1 MELWSKIFYN
11 RKRDPC
17 KLKIRS
23 YIKNKKMEEK
33 TFEFWKVIN
42 MMDFNGRGYQQ
53 AGRWL
58 VEDSG
63 LTFSQIKEVRNMAN
77 RKVNA
82 LYSKFI
88 DDPNLKIG
96 SDDGFS
102 DVLWQTVANGYQS
115 FHNCTAESLTEMYNE
130 MSYTESFAYAFHIV
144 DEIEDE
150 QFAANKFL
158 KRARAEKRLEEIRRF
173 GGGFQQKLLAA
184 FEHADSNNRR
194 KLAKGF
200 PELFEHLVD

>member
-1 MELWSKIFYN
+1 MK
-11 RKRDPC
+11 D
-17 KLKIRS
+17 
-23 YIKNKKMEEK
+23 KNK
-33 TFEFWKVIN
+33 EFWNVIAA
-42 MMDFNGRGYQQ
+42 MDFNGRGHEF

-58 VEDSG
+58 MEDSG
-63 LTFSQIKEVRNMAN
+63 LTFSEIKQIRNMAT
-77 RKVNA
+77 RKVNV
-82 LYSKFI
+82 LYDKFI
-88 DDPNLKIG
+88 NDPNLKIG

-115 FHNCTAESLTEMYNE
+115 FHNCTAESLSEMYDE
-130 MSYTESFAYAFHIV
+130 MRYTESFAYAFHIV
-144 DEIEDE
+144 SEIEDE
-150 QFAANKFL
+150 QFAANQFL

-200 PELFEHLVD
+200 PELFENLVD

>member
-1 MELWSKIFYN
+1 MVKDQD
-11 RKRDPC
+11 K
-17 KLKIRS
+17 
-23 YIKNKKMEEK
+23 
-33 TFEFWKVIN
+33 EFWNVIAKMN
-42 MMDFNGRGYQQ
+42 FNGRGYEA

-63 LTFSQIKEVRNMAN
+63 LTFSEIKEIRNMAQ
-77 RKVNA
+77 RKVNV
-82 LYSKFI
+82 LYKKFC
-88 DDPNLKIG
+88 DDVRIG
-96 SDDGFS
+96 SDDGFD
-102 DVLWQTVANGYQS
+102 DVLWQTVANGFQS
-115 FHNCTAESLTEMYNE
+115 FHSCTAESLTKMYDENR
-130 MSYTESFAYAFHIV
+130 YTESFAYAFHIV
-144 DEIEDE
+144 SEAEDE

-158 KRARAEKRLEEIRRF
+158 KKERAMKRLEEIRRY

>member
-1 MELWSKIFYN
+1 
-11 RKRDPC
+11 
-17 KLKIRS
+17 
-23 YIKNKKMEEK
+23 MEEK

>member
-1 MELWSKIFYN
+1 MKDQY
-11 RKRDPC
+11 K
-17 KLKIRS
+17 
-23 YIKNKKMEEK
+23 
-33 TFEFWKVIN
+33 EFWNVIAKMN
-42 MMDFNGRGYQQ
+42 FNGRGHEA

-63 LTFSQIKEVRNMAN
+63 LTFSQIKEVRNMAT
-77 RKVNA
+77 RKVNH
-82 LYSKFI
+82 LYKQFS
-88 DDPNLKIG
+88 DDVRIG
-96 SDDGFS
+96 SDDGFD
-102 DVLWQTVANGYQS
+102 DVLWQTVANGYEA
-115 FHNCTAESLTEMYNE
+115 FHSCTADTLTEMYDE
-130 MSYTESFAYAFHIV
+130 MRYTESFAYAFHAV

-150 QFAANKFL
+150 QFAANQFL
-158 KRARAEKRLEEIRRF
+158 KRERAMKHIEEIRRF